1 MPRPRRLYAGNITDG
16 GWGLSPVSG
25 LELYRYI
32 YISTQHGDM
41 GPEPH
46 RGPAAA
52 HTGRIVITVSR
63 KTLVPRTGAL
73 SHCHTHP
80 HLALPPPQ
88 RSSDLSPRWGSK
100 KVHRLRG
107 ISAVRH
113 KGFVFRELW
122 TSFSITVRTYCLQS
136 ATS

>member
-1 MPRPRRLYAGNITDG
+1 MPRPRRLCAGNITDG
-16 GWGLSPVSG
+16 GGGLSPVSG

-41 GPEPH
+41 GAEPH

-122 TSFSITVRTYCLQS
+122 TSFSITVRTYCL
-136 ATS
+136 